1 MQLKRPRRLSGLR
14 SLNVAFTEVGLVS
27 LKELKGLTAS
37 GQNSLPA
44 AAGNLCTAGVAEV
57 PAMQLT
63 DFVADVPA
71 DVWAVFEPILPPVV
85 WKGTGRKPKSN
96 RACLHALLY
105 VLIAGIG
112 WELLPKGFP
121 SYKTVQRRLKRWLA
135 LDCFHTAW
143 QQLAQRYVQLH
154 GINWDQVLLDGSK
167 KPSKKGVKTPDH
179 RRWIAVSPVL
189 PST

>member
-1 MQLKRPRRLSGLR
+1 
-14 SLNVAFTEVGLVS
+14 
-27 LKELKGLTAS
+27 
-37 GQNSLPA
+37 
-44 AAGNLCTAGVAEV
+44 
-57 PAMQLT
+57 MQLT
-63 DFVADVPA
+63 DFVADVPE

-85 WKGTGRKPKSN
+85 WQGVGRKPKSN

-105 VLIAGIG
+105 VLIAGIS

-121 SYKTVQRRLKRWLA
+121 SYKTVQRRLRRWLA

-143 QQLAQRYVQLH
+143 QQLAQRYMRLH

-167 KPSKKGVKTPDH
+167 KPSKKGVKTPG
-179 RRWIAVSPVL
+179 RLPWIAVSPVL

>member
-1 MQLKRPRRLSGLR
+1 MK
-14 SLNVAFTEVGLVS
+14 
-27 LKELKGLTAS
+27 
-37 GQNSLPA
+37 
-44 AAGNLCTAGVAEV
+44 
-57 PAMQLT
+57 LT
-63 DFVADVPA
+63 DFVAGVPD
-71 DVWAVFEPILPPVV
+71 DVWSLFEPILPPLV
-85 WKGTGRKPKSN
+85 WKGVGRKPKDN
-96 RACLHALLY
+96 RACLHSLLY

-112 WELLPKGFP
+112 WEFLPKSFP

-167 KPSKKGVKTPDH
+167 KPSKKGAKTPG
-179 RRWIAVSPVL
+179 RRPWIAVSVVL